1 MTREETIREA
11 IDLIGRHATTVL
23 QVLASQSA
31 MHLPQLVA
39 GQLPAASLLGK
50 VMQEQAGRRVVERR
64 RAMVPLGPNRPE
76 PAPDVP
82 LPISRAED
90 REASRPPTFAWR
102 GDGWHV
108 AFNDREITLK
118 PSVGTERL
126 AKLLREPGR
135 AFSPEELDAPA
146 LHPQDNTEPAASL
159 LGGGFHVESGRRSEP
174 VIDTITV
181 EQCEEAVAES
191 EAKRLAAIERG
202 DIEQAAEFAESIE
215 TIRAY
220 LDSAT
225 GLRGK
230 IRQQP
235 GPAMKRSRAVK
246 TSIERSVEA
255 IRRHHRTLGTH
266 LDHSLLL
273 SGKFSYTPPEP
284 VNWIVE
290 IP

>member
-1 MTREETIREA
+1 LEVLTSQSSKHLV
-11 IDLIGRHATTVL
+11 DLI
-23 QVLASQSA
+23 
-31 MHLPQLVA
+31 A
-39 GQLPAASLLGK
+39 GEVPAASLLGK
-50 VMQEQAGRRVVERR
+50 VMQEQTGRRVIERR
-64 RAMVPLGPNRPE
+64 PVLVPLGLNGPE
-76 PAPDVP
+76 PVPDVSLSTNP
-82 LPISRAED
+82 AEG

-102 GDGWHV
+102 GDGWQV
-108 AFNDREITLK
+108 AFRDQEFTLK

-135 AFSPEELDAPA
+135 EFSAEQLDAPQLYPRDTA
-146 LHPQDNTEPAASL
+146 GPAASL

-174 VIDTITV
+174 VIDAITV
-181 EQCEEAVAES
+181 EQCEEAVAEH

-202 DIEQAAEFAESIE
+202 DIERATELAELIE

-220 LDSAT
+220 LASAS

-235 GPAMKRSRAVK
+235 GPATKRRRAVK
-246 TSIERSVEA
+246 TSIDRSIEA
-255 IRRHHRTLGTH
+255 IRRHHRKLGTH

-273 SGKFSYTPPEP
+273 SNGKFSYTPPEP
-284 VNWIVE
+284 VDWTVE